1 MKETNYKIEG
11 KTISYLI
18 EPNGYS
24 IYLDNQLWMEQHDDC
39 SKLFKSDGTYE
50 ENCIM
55 QIEDIVASFENSKS
69 KRDEV
74 SEIKAQIEYI
84 AMMSDVD
91 LTEIAGG
98 EE

>member
-1 MKETNYKIEG
+1 MKETNYKIDG
-11 KTISYLI
+11 KAISYLI

-24 IYLDNQLWMEQHDDC
+24 IYLDNQLWMTQHDDC

-69 KRDEV
+69 KRDDV
-74 SEIKAQIEYI
+74 SEIKAQIEYL
-84 AMMSDVD
+84 AMMADVD
-91 LTEIAGG
+91 LTDIGG

>member
-1 MKETNYKIEG
+1 MKETNYKIDG
-11 KTISYLI
+11 KAISYLI

-24 IYLDNQLWMEQHDDC
+24 IYLDNQLWMTQYDNC
-39 SKLFKSDGTYE
+39 SKLFKADGTYE

-55 QIEDIVASFENSKS
+55 QIEDMVASFENAKS

-74 SEIKAQIEYI
+74 SEMKSQIEYI

-91 LTEIAGG
+91 LTDIGG

>member
-1 MKETNYKIEG
+1 MKETNYKIDG
-11 KTISYLI
+11 KAISYLI

-24 IYLDNQLWMEQHDDC
+24 IYLDNQLWMTQYDNC
-39 SKLFKSDGTYE
+39 SKLFKADGTYE

-55 QIEDIVASFENSKS
+55 QIEDMVASFENAKS

-74 SEIKAQIEYI
+74 SEMKSQIEYI

-91 LTEIAGG
+91 LTDIGG
-98 EE
+98 EK

>member
-24 IYLDNQLWMEQHDDC
+24 IYLDNQLWMTQHDDC

-69 KRDEV
+69 KRDDV
-74 SEIKAQIEYI
+74 SEIKAQIEYL
-84 AMMSDVD
+84 AMMADVD
-91 LTEIAGG
+91 LTDIGG